1 MCVKAILLFSL
12 LYTFVKFYNKKSDKD
27 DRGWSGR
34 QQREREEERE
44 KMLQEARRP
53 GCRPLLLHA
62 CCVPLGE
69 FLNHS
74 VLRFPLGKIRLIT
87 IPTHKVVVWKK

>member
-27 DRGWSGR
+27 DRGWSER

-44 KMLQEARRP
+44 KMLQEARP

-87 IPTHKVVVWKK
+87 IPTHKVVVRKK